1 MLITNYQNITKD
13 DLLVDKDTIIL
24 CDYPAI
30 GVWNPFGSYKD
41 SLNIYK
47 FVDFAYLIPGPP
59 LSKNSKH
66 RYQVPQHFKIE
77 EYIQDILPQ
86 EINRLKKHIESHPN
100 KNYIIPPLG
109 LGLQKGLVFYFA
121 IRPFLPRELQHYKNV
136 TLMWNNIT
144 PEEVMRPHWMM
155 YDKYKGRV
163 SDTSRP
169 QLNVAMYM
177 QKHFGNEVDLERL
190 NNDDILIDL
199 PNGIY
204 SQES

>member
-1 MLITNYQNITKD
+1 MLITDYQNITRD
-13 DLLVDKDTIIL
+13 DLLSDTDTIVL

-30 GVWNPFGSYKD
+30 GKWNPFGTTGDIS
-41 SLNIYK
+41 NIYK

-59 LSKNSKH
+59 LSKNVPF
-66 RYQVPQHFKIE
+66 RYQIPKCFKIE

-86 EINRLKKHIESHPN
+86 EISRLKKHIEKHPN

-121 IRPFLPRELQHYKNV
+121 IRPYLPLELKDYKNV
-136 TLMWNNIT
+136 TLIWNNIT
-144 PEEVMRPHWMM
+144 KEELVSPKWLM
-155 YDKYKGRV
+155 YNKYKDRDK
-163 SDTSRP
+163 SNPRP
-169 QLNVAMYM
+169 KLALIEYM

-199 PNGIY
+199 PNGVY
-204 SQES
+204 SQEN